1 MHVFLYLNVP
11 CLGTCPDSSP
21 WPFSG
26 VDQWQSSATL
36 QAFWPKLSQIQI
48 RLKSHAGVSNML
60 LVQLQHTVNQEWDCL
75 KKHKHLVNTAC
86 LFCKKLECIS
96 VFISGTKSLSLIS
109 WDDCTVPL
117 LKTIK
122 KKSSVKL
129 IIMLFFLTYHIF
141 NSKLR
146 TIYHVSHDNCLFS
159 RCNHWSFSF
168 KIEL

>member
-1 MHVFLYLNVP
+1 MHFRFHFGNKESQKMILNIGLYN
-11 CLGTCPDSSP
+11 
-21 WPFSG
+21 
-26 VDQWQSSATL
+26 A
-36 QAFWPKLSQIQI
+36 
-48 RLKSHAGVSNML
+48 AGY
-60 LVQLQHTVNQEWDCL
+60 
-75 KKHKHLVNTAC
+75 
-86 LFCKKLECIS
+86 
-96 VFISGTKSLSLIS
+96 SLIS

-159 RCNHWSFSF
+159 RCNH
-168 KIEL
+168 